1 MSREAVRGYVDQAL
15 HDGFTDREFF
25 GLLEIGEAAVPE
37 LIEQIQCI
45 EDQTVRINLVQVL
58 WQIRS
63 NSTQPF
69 LFSLLEN
76 GDDQIWNAALD
87 GIVAIGG
94 TEAERGLER
103 LLDRFGGERRERIRE
118 ALLQSH
124 SSGH

>member
-1 MSREAVRGYVDQAL
+1 MSREAVRDYVDRAL
-15 HDGFTDREFF
+15 RDGFTDREFF
-25 GLLEIGEAAVPE
+25 GLLKIGEAAVPE

-63 NSTQPF
+63 GTLPF
-69 LFSLLEN
+69 LFSLLDEA
-76 GDDQIWNAALD
+76 DDQIWNAALD
-87 GIVAIGG
+87 VIVANG
-94 TEAERGLER
+94 AERGLER
-103 LLDRFGGERRERIRE
+103 LLDHFSGERRERIRE